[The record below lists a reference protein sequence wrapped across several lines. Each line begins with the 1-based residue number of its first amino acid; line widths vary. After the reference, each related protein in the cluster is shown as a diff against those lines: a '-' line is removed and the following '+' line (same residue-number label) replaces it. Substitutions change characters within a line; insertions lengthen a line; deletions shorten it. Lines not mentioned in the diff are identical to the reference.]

1 MGFKEA
7 VRTCL
12 REKYFTFSGR
22 ASRSEYWWF
31 VLFQVLVMIALVGLF
46 FVLGGVNSIQSGQ
59 MTTLSIIV
67 MIVAGLL
74 WLYLYIPVI
83 TVYVRRFHDYNLSG
97 WWVLAAFVIG
107 AVPYVGFVASIVA
120 FVITVLKGTDGDN
133 KYGPDP
139 LREHG
144 AADVFA

>member
-31 VLFQVLVMIALVGLF
+31 VLFQILVSIALVGLF
-46 FVLGGVNSIQSGQ
+46 FMLGGVNSIQSGQ

-74 WLYLYIPVI
+74 WLYLYIPFI

-97 WWVLAAFVIG
+97 WWVLAVFVIG

-139 LREHG
+139 LREQG